1 MSRNE
6 GLSRCPRAPGRPLR
20 GAPGCRMA
28 SAGVVLVTSLFPN
41 SPSPLGCMVQT
52 SACSP
57 PARLSAVSGALCGGE
72 PAGPA
77 GASAAAALK
86 GRRSSRLHF
95 ARLPSQ
101 LLKVARLDP
110 CPPARPQDP
119 PTFLFKT
126 PGPSPPRPSS
136 ALPLL
141 RKLGS
146 PITHG
151 RPCFFTLLFFSFPLP
166 RKVPAACGCPST
178 SPPRA
183 LFRQTTS
190 FNVVSES
197 SQRVCSTR
205 HPAIACGNDAFT
217 SPISP
222 VITAILVQRRLDDR
236 QTLGRKDSIAWF

>member
-1 MSRNE
+1 M
-6 GLSRCPRAPGRPLR
+6 RCVAANPL
-20 GAPGCRMA
+20 
-28 SAGVVLVTSLFPN
+28 
-41 SPSPLGCMVQT
+41 VQRV
-52 SACSP
+52 P
-57 PARLSAVSGALCGGE
+57 
-72 PAGPA
+72 
-77 GASAAAALK
+77 SAATALK

-110 CPPARPQDP
+110 CPPARPQDT

-136 ALPLL
+136 ALLCLSSASLVPRFPTGVLVS
-141 RKLGS
+141 S
-146 PITHG
+146 PS
-151 RPCFFTLLFFSFPLP
+151 FFLFFPSQEGPSSLWLP
-166 RKVPAACGCPST
+166 VHLAT
-178 SPPRA
+178 RA

-205 HPAIACGNDAFT
+205 HPAIACANGAFT
-217 SPISP
+217 SSISP

>member
-1 MSRNE
+1 M
-6 GLSRCPRAPGRPLR
+6 
-20 GAPGCRMA
+20 
-28 SAGVVLVTSLFPN
+28 
-41 SPSPLGCMVQT
+41 Q
-52 SACSP
+52 P

-146 PITHG
+146 PIPHG
-151 RPCFFTLLFFSFPLP
+151 RPCFFTLLFSLFPFPGRSQQPVVARPP
-166 RKVPAACGCPST
+166 RLRELCFDKRRAST
-178 SPPRA
+178 SFLRA
-183 LFRQTTS
+183 PS
-190 FNVVSES
+190 AS
-197 SQRVCSTR
+197 
-205 HPAIACGNDAFT
+205 
-217 SPISP
+217 
-222 VITAILVQRRLDDR
+222 VQRDTQQLLVETTPSLLQSHR
-236 QTLGRKDSIAWF
+236 